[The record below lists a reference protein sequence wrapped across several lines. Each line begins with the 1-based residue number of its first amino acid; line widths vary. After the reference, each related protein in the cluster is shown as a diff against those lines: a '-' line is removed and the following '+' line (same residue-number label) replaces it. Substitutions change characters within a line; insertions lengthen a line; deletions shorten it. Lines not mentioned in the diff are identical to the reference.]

1 MIFSLLAVLLIILV
15 YTKNLRNLEDLSD
28 DIVIIHVNDV
38 HCGLNDT
45 IGYDGYKLYK
55 DELKEK
61 YKNVITVDA
70 GDHVQ
75 GGTLGAISDGTAIID
90 LMNKLE
96 FDVAILGNRE
106 FDYGIE
112 KLNQLGEDFKSNYT
126 CANFCYR
133 KNKTTI
139 FDPYK
144 IIEVGGKKVGFIG
157 VLTPLTLSK
166 TYLSSVL
173 DDDGSLLY
181 DFLTG
186 NNTQELYDTVQ
197 NHIDYLRNNESVDY
211 VILLTHMGLKREQY
225 TSDGLLSNL
234 KNVTA
239 ILDAHT
245 HQIYNITSKD
255 KDGKEIHVTQTG
267 TKLARVGLLILKKD
281 GTIISENI
289 EEIPEPLN
297 KTNAKQVLRSKT
309 NRWVDKETSEFINSL
324 WDRYKEELGILLG
337 HSDFDMIVAIPSGES
352 SLMECRFK
360 ECTLGNLVADAVRD
374 MGNGEIAIINGGA
387 VRNNMLKGELTRGK
401 VIEVLPWFNN
411 IIQKQFTGQTILDA
425 LEFGVSKLPELSG
438 GFPQV
443 SGITFDVD
451 SSINSTVQTD
461 ASGMF
466 VGVAGKRRVSNVKIN
481 GEDLNLSRIYNASM
495 IEFTAGGGDG
505 YSMFAKYN
513 VTNESLVTDT
523 DALCMYI
530 QNNLNGTIPEK
541 YKSYQGRI
549 NIYNKSSS
557 SPLPDIF
564 LLGFDQYKEFE
575 EQNKIQFL
583 AYIMIRNYLKE
594 IKNMT
599 LKTII
604 NYNDKLRVLEEEV
617 ISMNCEYQSKKNDPE
632 IYTFLC
638 SKELNN
644 SIPISKING
653 IKYESKSIK
662 INNEE
667 VPNLESSGLVNTLGE
682 NIKNQGGDIFSCDT
696 YILDNSYLRNEDTTI
711 LIEGEN
717 NDNIG
722 LTSNA
727 SYLLFNHKDNKLKN
741 ISCNI
746 QEGNGKNIYR
756 IICNPHSSLNADL
769 NHNNLVQL
777 KDRNKNLIINFND
790 PNNSTINSTVE
801 SFKYFKTKKS
811 NSGLSAGGIIAI
823 IFSLVAALGI
833 VGAVFFLFRNSPPN
847 VKTSMNPSDS
857 KINIHQ

>member
-1 MIFSLLAVLLIILV
+1 MFFSFLAVLLLILV

-61 YKNVITVDA
+61 YKNIITVDA

-75 GGTLGAISDGTAIID
+75 GGTLGAISDGTAIIE

-96 FDVAILGNRE
+96 FDVAILGNHE

-112 KLNQLGEDFKSNYT
+112 RLNQLGEDFKSNYT

-144 IIEVGGKKVGFIG
+144 IIEVDGKKVGFIG

-173 DDDGSLLY
+173 DDDGSQLY

-197 NHIDYLRNNESVDY
+197 SHIDYLRNNQSVDY
-211 VILLTHMGLKREQY
+211 VILLTHIGLEREQY

-239 ILDAHT
+239 IIDAHT
-245 HQIYNITSKD
+245 HKVYNVTSKD
-255 KDGKEIHVTQTG
+255 KDGKEIHITQTG

-281 GTIISENI
+281 GTITSENI
-289 EEIPEPLN
+289 AEIPEPAN
-297 KTNAKQVLRSKT
+297 KTNAKQVLRSNT
-309 NRWVDKETSEFINSL
+309 NRWVDKETSDFINSL
-324 WDRYKEELGILLG
+324 WDQYKEELGILLG
-337 HSDFDMIVAIPSGES
+337 HSDFDMIVIIQSDES
-352 SLMECRFK
+352 TLQECRFK
-360 ECTLGNLVADAVRD
+360 ECTLGNLVADAVKD
-374 MGNGEIAIINGGA
+374 IGNGEITIVNGGS
-387 VRNNMLKGELTRGK
+387 VRNDMLKGNLTRGR
-401 VIEVLPWFNN
+401 VIDVLPWFNN
-411 IIQKQFTGQTILDA
+411 IVQKQLTGQTILDA
-425 LEFGVSKLPELSG
+425 LEFGVSKLPEISG

-461 ASGMF
+461 PSGMF
-466 VGVAGKRRVSNVKIN
+466 VNVAGKRRVSNVKIN
-481 GEDLNLSRIYNASM
+481 GEDLNLSRIYNASLL
-495 IEFTAGGGDG
+495 EFIAGGGDG
-505 YSMFAKYN
+505 YSMFAKYDI
-513 VTNESLVTDT
+513 TNESLVTDT

-530 QNNLNGTIPEK
+530 QINLNGTIPEK

-583 AYIMIRNYLKE
+583 AHIMIRNYLKE

-617 ISMNCEYQSKKNDPE
+617 INMNCEYPNKKND

-638 SKELNN
+638 SKELNT

-653 IKYESKSIK
+653 IKYENKSIK

-667 VPNLESSGLVNTLGE
+667 VPNLENSDLVNALGE
-682 NIKNQGGDIFSCDT
+682 NIKNQEGDIFSYDT
-696 YILDNSYLRNEDTTI
+696 YILDNSYLRNEDITI

-717 NDNIG
+717 NDNID
-722 LTSNA
+722 LTSNS
-727 SYLLFNHKDNKLKN
+727 SYLLFHNKDNKLKN

-746 QEGNGKNIYR
+746 REGNEKNIYR
-756 IICNPHSSLNADL
+756 IICNPRSSLNVDL
-769 NHNNLVQL
+769 NQNNLVQL
-777 KDRNKNLIINFND
+777 KDRNKSLIINFND

-801 SFKYFKTKKS
+801 LFRYFKNKKS

-823 IFSLVAALGI
+823 IFSLLAALGI
-833 VGAVFFLFRNSPPN
+833 VGAAIFLTKSNPTNINS
-847 VKTSMNPSDS
+847 SMNPSDS
-857 KINIHQ
+857 KVNIHQ